1 MRYKNELI
9 LFGAI
14 IFLLGS
20 YLHKSNIVQDIRENS
35 IKSKQEYAEIIK
47 TYNLQKIWSNKIIAK
62 KIERLKNIVSSS
74 KITWT
79 QKGNKLTAKYK
90 ALSKDELNKVLNKL
104 LNLPVQIK
112 VIDIKR
118 NSKVYD
124 MELQCKW

>member
-9 LFGAI
+9 LFGSI
-14 IFLLGS
+14 VFLLGS
-20 YLHKSNIVQDIRENS
+20 YLYKSNIVQNVYENS
-35 IKSKQEYAEIIK
+35 IKSKQEYAEVVK
-47 TYNLQKIWSNKIIAK
+47 TYNLQKIWSNKITAK
-62 KIERLKNIVSSS
+62 KIEGLKKIVSLS
-74 KITWT
+74 KVKWI
-79 QKGNKLTAKYK
+79 QKGNKLTVKYK
-90 ALSKDELNKVLNKL
+90 VLTKDELNKVLNKL